1 MEKKVKDKIE
11 KAGKLLDKQ
20 IAINEENKKAIY
32 AELLTPE
39 IKQMLNVIVDST
51 YCDDYTY
58 RGKDNLFIKIHKGYS
73 IKCTSGNGR
82 TNDLSRPWYKC
93 EYTDA
98 AIRTIEKA
106 SKNVLETSNYIELIS
121 KNAKGIIE
129 DITNKYKEI
138 TETQAD
144 KLDAVLERLGADI
157 KPIKHIKVTV
167 EWV

>member
-39 IKQMLNVIVDST
+39 IKQMLDVIADST

-58 RGKDNLFIKIHKGYS
+58 KAEGNWFIKIHKGFS
-73 IKCTSGNGR
+73 IRCYGSNSR
-82 TNDLSRPWYKC
+82 ANDLSRPWYKH

-98 AIRTIEKA
+98 AIRTIEEA